1 LDRNIRNP
9 LYGILKAIRLGR
21 EHRRCVTE
29 QVAAGS
35 FAEIRRL
42 KILLKLISGETPPP
56 PPPPPQPSHP
66 RLPAFTPRGRL
77 DPARDDLSA
86 TRPAF
91 EDRTFI
97 FNVMRKIFDRHRQR
111 RGALKKIHSAH

>member
-1 LDRNIRNP
+1 VFFQYESVTSIGNISNP

-42 KILLKLISGETPPP
+42 KILFKLISASRRRRRRRHRATPACLLSPLAVD
-56 PPPPPQPSHP
+56 S
-66 RLPAFTPRGRL
+66 TPREMIY
-77 DPARDDLSA
+77 P
-86 TRPAF
+86 
-91 EDRTFI
+91 
-97 FNVMRKIFDRHRQR
+97 R
-111 RGALKKIHSAH
+111 RGPPSRTVLSFLT

>member
-1 LDRNIRNP
+1 LDRNIPNP
-9 LYGILKAIRLGR
+9 LYGLLKVIRVGR
-21 EHRRCVTE
+21 EHRQCVTE
-29 QVAAGS
+29 RVAAGS
-35 FAEIRRL
+35 FAEIRCL

-56 PPPPPQPSHP
+56 PPLSHP
-66 RLPAFTPRGRL
+66 RLPASIPRGRL

-86 TRPAF
+86 ARPAF